1 MSDDSPEKSPMI
13 ERLQRIASLL
23 MRLQPLI
30 ILLGLIFLAMF
41 AYSLLQFEG
50 DRNSTML
57 PAIAGFCWAILLFA
71 FARLFSRVPERPQA
85 SHGFWRRLNLRFR
98 RGLMTV
104 MAFFMLVLTLA
115 VLLLSYQLLR
125 TNFMG

>member
-1 MSDDSPEKSPMI
+1 LSDDSPEKSPMI

-30 ILLGLIFLAMF
+30 VLLGLAFIGLF

-50 DRNSTML
+50 DRNSAML
-57 PAIAGFCWAILLFA
+57 PAIAGFCWSILLFA
-71 FARLFSRVPERPQA
+71 IARLFSRVPERPQA
-85 SHGFWRRLNLRFR
+85 SHGFWRRWDLRFR
-98 RGLMTV
+98 RALMTV
-104 MAFFMLVLTLA
+104 MAILMLLLTLA
-115 VLLLSYQLLR
+115 VLVLSYQLLR